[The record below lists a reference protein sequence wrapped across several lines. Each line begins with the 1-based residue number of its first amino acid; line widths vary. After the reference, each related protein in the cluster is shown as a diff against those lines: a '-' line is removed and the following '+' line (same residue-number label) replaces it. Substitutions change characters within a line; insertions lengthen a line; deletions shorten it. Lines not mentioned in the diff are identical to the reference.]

1 MSKTY
6 RRPRRFGPR
15 PARRCNLCGDP
26 LPTAAPAH
34 VFECDPCSEWLNST
48 CGEDFH
54 EPDYGG
60 AFDGF
65 TVTSDADPG
74 L

>member
-1 MSKTY
+1 MTTVATRSGAVDT
-6 RRPRRFGPR
+6 GCTC
-15 PARRCNLCGDP
+15 AHCGDP
-26 LPTAAPAH
+26 LPFVPTDNGPQ
-34 VFECDPCSEWLNST
+34 ECDDCAEWFNST
-48 CGEDFH
+48 HGEDFY

>member
-1 MSKTY
+1 MKTAQRDAY
-6 RRPRRFGPR
+6 TIKTTC
-15 PARRCNLCGDP
+15 AHCGEVIQYQW
-26 LPTAAPAH
+26 TNR
-34 VFECDPCSEWLNST
+34 VQECDDCAEWFNST
-48 CGEDFH
+48 SGEDFH

>member
-1 MSKTY
+1 MKTEKKDTHTIKTTCAHCGEVIQY
-6 RRPRRFGPR
+6 HWQ
-15 PARRCNLCGDP
+15 AR
-26 LPTAAPAH
+26 
-34 VFECDPCSEWLNST
+34 VQECDDCADST
-48 CGEDFH
+48 AGDFT